1 MYLTVKSE
9 WESRRF
15 AIWLGVGHRQEISM
29 EDSLK
34 LNISYRQILQMAI
47 PISFAILVPQFNFL
61 INSFFLSKLGP
72 GFMGASGITGVYYLI
87 FSVIGYGLNNGLQT
101 LVSRRA
107 GQDRSSEIGGLF
119 IQSIYLTL
127 LIAVFGIICTY
138 SFAPVIFGSFTD
150 PALAKQSTSFLFI
163 RIWGLPFLYIY
174 QMRNA
179 LLVGTNQSKLLIWGT
194 LAETISNVVLDYGL
208 IFGNL
213 GMPKLGFNGAAYASI
228 MAEFIGMVVVLA
240 VINAKGMNARFKLFD
255 NLTFNWKISKTIFIQ
270 SSPIILQYAIS
281 IISWEFFFILVSHDG
296 MLALDVS
303 QLMRLLF
310 GFYGIFIW
318 SFAATSS
325 TMVSNLVGQGL
336 SKRVMILV
344 GRIAMLSAGSTLVIF
359 IPVQLFTREILSIF
373 NDDAAFLTMA
383 IPVLR
388 VVSVAILMMSVS
400 TVCLNAV
407 TGTGNTRINLMIEMI
422 TIVMYIIYVYLVMEV
437 YNLSI
442 VWGWGSEWVYWT
454 SIFIMSFAYL
464 KSGKWNNAKSRSI

>member
-1 MYLTVKSE
+1 
-9 WESRRF
+9 
-15 AIWLGVGHRQEISM
+15 M

-34 LNISYRQILQMAI
+34 LNISYKQILQMAI

-72 GFMGASGITGVYYLI
+72 GFMGVSGITGVYYLV

-107 GQDRSSEIGGLF
+107 GQDRSTEIGGLF
-119 IQSIYLTL
+119 IQSVYLTL
-127 LIAVFGIICTY
+127 MIAAFGIICTY
-138 SFAPVIFGSFTD
+138 GFAPAIFGSFTD

-213 GMPKLGFNGAAYASI
+213 GMPKLGFNGAAYASV
-228 MAEFIGMVVVLA
+228 MAEFIGMVVVFA
-240 VINAKGMNARFKLFD
+240 IINAKGMNTRFKLFD
-255 NLTFNWKISKTIFIQ
+255 NLTFNWEISKTILIQ

-318 SFAATSS
+318 AFAATSS

-344 GRIAMLSAGSTLVIF
+344 GRIALLSAGSTLVVF

-373 NDDAAFLTMA
+373 NSDAAFLTMA
-383 IPVLR
+383 VPVLR

-407 TGTGNTRINLMIEMI
+407 TGTGNTRVNLMIEMI
-422 TIVMYIIYVYLVMEV
+422 TIVMYIVYVYLVMEV

-442 VWGWGSEWVYWT
+442 AWGWGSEWVYWT

-464 KSGKWNNAKSRSI
+464 KSGKWNNARSRSI

>member
-72 GFMGASGITGVYYLI
+72 GYMGASGITGVYYLI

-422 TIVMYIIYVYLVMEV
+422 TIIMYIIYVYLVMEV

>member
-1 MYLTVKSE
+1 
-9 WESRRF
+9 
-15 AIWLGVGHRQEISM
+15 
-29 EDSLK
+29 
-34 LNISYRQILQMAI
+34 
-47 PISFAILVPQFNFL
+47 
-61 INSFFLSKLGP
+61 
-72 GFMGASGITGVYYLI
+72 
-87 FSVIGYGLNNGLQT
+87 
-101 LVSRRA
+101 
-107 GQDRSSEIGGLF
+107 
-119 IQSIYLTL
+119 
-127 LIAVFGIICTY
+127 
-138 SFAPVIFGSFTD
+138 
-150 PALAKQSTSFLFI
+150 
-163 RIWGLPFLYIY
+163 
-174 QMRNA
+174 MRNA

-240 VINAKGMNARFKLFD
+240 IINAKGMNTRFKLFD
-255 NLTFNWKISKTIFIQ
+255 NLQFNWKISKTILIQ

-318 SFAATSS
+318 AFAATSS

-344 GRIAMLSAGSTLVIF
+344 GRIAMLSAGSTLVVF

-373 NDDAAFLTMA
+373 NDDVAFLAMA
-383 IPVLR
+383 VPVLR
-388 VVSVAILMMSVS
+388 VVSIAILMMSVS

-422 TIVMYIIYVYLVMEV
+422 TIVMYIVYVYLVMEV

-464 KSGKWNNAKSRSI
+464 KSGKWNNARSRSI

>member
-1 MYLTVKSE
+1 
-9 WESRRF
+9 
-15 AIWLGVGHRQEISM
+15 
-29 EDSLK
+29 
-34 LNISYRQILQMAI
+34 MAI

-72 GFMGASGITGVYYLI
+72 GFMGASGITGVYYLV

-107 GQDRSSEIGGLF
+107 GQDRSTEIGGLF

-127 LIAVFGIICTY
+127 MIAVFGIICTY
-138 SFAPVIFGSFTD
+138 SFAPTIFGSFTD

-208 IFGNL
+208 IFGNIGL
-213 GMPKLGFNGAAYASI
+213 PKLGFNGAAYASI

-240 VINAKGMNARFKLFD
+240 IINAKGMNTRFKLFD
-255 NLTFNWKISKTIFIQ
+255 NLQFNWKISKTILIQ

-318 SFAATSS
+318 AFAATSS

-344 GRIAMLSAGSTLVIF
+344 GRIAMLSAGSTLVVF

-373 NDDAAFLTMA
+373 NDDAAFLAMA
-383 IPVLR
+383 VPVLR

-422 TIVMYIIYVYLVMEV
+422 TIVMYIVYVYLVMEV

-464 KSGKWNNAKSRSI
+464 KSGKWNNARSRSI

>member
-1 MYLTVKSE
+1 
-9 WESRRF
+9 
-15 AIWLGVGHRQEISM
+15 M
-29 EDSLK
+29 EDNLK

-72 GFMGASGITGVYYLI
+72 GFMGASGITGVYYLV

-127 LIAVFGIICTY
+127 MIAAFGIICTY
-138 SFAPVIFGSFTD
+138 GFAPAIFGNFTD

-194 LAETISNVVLDYGL
+194 LAETVSNVVLDYGL

-228 MAEFIGMVVVLA
+228 MAEFIGMIVVLA
-240 VINAKGMNARFKLFD
+240 IINAKGMDKRFKLFD
-255 NLTFNWKISKTIFIQ
+255 NLQFNWQISKTIFIQ

-318 SFAATSS
+318 AFAATSS

-344 GRIAMLSAGSTLVIF
+344 GRIAMLSAGSTLVVF
-359 IPVQLFTREILSIF
+359 IPVQLFTREILSLF
-373 NDDAAFLTMA
+373 NDDLAFLTMA

-422 TIVMYIIYVYLVMEV
+422 TVVMYILYVYLVMEV
-437 YNLSI
+437 FNMSI
-442 VWGWGSEWVYWT
+442 AWGWGSEWVYWT

-464 KSGKWNNAKSRSI
+464 KSGKWNNARSRSI